1 MGNAPIIPV
10 GTICSTEPTVE
21 PVIEFLTTEE
31 KQISAQTGYVDV
43 PVEAKTAAAGGNV
56 EADKVTYLPQAIA
69 QVDTIT
75 NLNPITGGAD
85 IEDDDSLRKRLVLRW
100 YGTSWGGCEESFRS
114 MALEVTGVAEAQ
126 AIACYQGPGTV
137 KVLIWSR
144 NEAGTLVPGSDN
156 LVTVV
161 QDYLDERKPICTKVL
176 VAQPAGIT
184 QDVFIYL
191 EVETGYTYSVISE
204 NVKAAV
210 MTFFGGL
217 GINENLIVAQLLA
230 SIMAVTG
237 VKDVTIGKPKNNVF
251 GSPLQTILL
260 GRCIIQSKSGETQYA
275 DW

>member
-1 MGNAPIIPV
+1 M
-10 GTICSTEPTVE
+10 EPT
-21 PVIEFLTTEE
+21 IEFLTTEE

-43 PVEAKTAAAGGNV
+43 PVEAKTAGADGNQ

-69 QVDTIT
+69 QVDSIT
-75 NLNPITGGAD
+75 NLNPITFGAD

-126 AIACYQGPGTV
+126 VVACYQGTGTM
-137 KVLIWSR
+137 KILIWAR
-144 NEAGTLVPGSDN
+144 NELGTLIPGSES
-156 LVTVV
+156 LVTAV
-161 QDYLDERKPICTKVL
+161 QDYVDERKPICTKVL
-176 VAQPAGIT
+176 VAQPAGII

-191 EVETGYTYSVISE
+191 EVETGYTFSVISE

-210 MTFFGGL
+210 MTFFSGL
-217 GINENLIVAQLLA
+217 GINENLIVAQLLV

-237 VKDVTIGKPKNNVF
+237 VKDISIGKPKNNVT